1 MGKKTFSKIIAISVI
16 SIGIGSVVGTLA
28 TRQYYKNKMLHEK
41 ISYNPDNMPDKTDV
55 KLDSTNLPIVLINTK
70 GEHVKRD
77 EYITAQMTIID
88 NGEELKNY
96 SDTVKHSDQIID
108 YEGLIALRYRG
119 QSSYVISPK
128 KAYAIRALDKPLA
141 EGGKKKKSKLLGM
154 RKGKKWALNHVRIDR
169 SMIRDALSY
178 ELARPYMEFVPQ
190 VRFCEV
196 IVDGIYRGI
205 YLLSEQITADR
216 LKLEKPGENGDSIT
230 GGYIL
235 EIDKRNKGEAYP
247 SKHWNISFL
256 FKHPDYDKLS
266 PHQKAYIGEL
276 IDKIENS
283 LINKKWRKLEKL
295 IDIQSMID
303 YQLISEFS
311 SNHDSYDLSTYLYK
325 RRNDDDARIK
335 FCIWDFDVTY
345 GNNRLLYNDRVYSLR
360 KHWWSTAMEDSVYV
374 KKLRQRWNQY
384 RETTFSDEHIEHIV
398 DSLTTQLSIC
408 GAEKRNSEAWM
419 IWDNHGDW
427 RGPKRIACEKYM
439 SVSYEDE
446 IEFLKEWIRKRLKW
460 MDQIS
465 AIHNRDKN
473 IKIKK

>member
-1 MGKKTFSKIIAISVI
+1 MGKKTFSKIIAIIVV

-41 ISYNPDNMPDKTDV
+41 VSYNPDNMPDKTDV

-70 GEHVKRD
+70 GEHVRRD
-77 EYITAQMTIID
+77 EFITAQMTIID
-88 NGEELKNY
+88 NGEELRNY
-96 SDTVKHSDQIID
+96 SDTVKHPDQIID

-119 QSSYVISPK
+119 QSSYFNSPK
-128 KAYAIRALDKPLA
+128 KSYAIRALDKPLA
-141 EGGKKKKSKLLGM
+141 EGGKKKKSRLLGM
-154 RKGKKWALNHVRIDR
+154 RKGKKWALKAVRIDR
-169 SMIRDALSY
+169 SLIRDALSY

-196 IVDGIYRGI
+196 IVDGIYRGV

-216 LKLEKPGENGDSIT
+216 LKLDKPGENGDSIT

-235 EIDKRNKGEAYP
+235 EIDKRNKGGAYL
-247 SKHWNISFL
+247 SKHWKFGYK
-256 FKHPDYDKLS
+256 FEYPDSNKLS
-266 PHQKAYIGEL
+266 SHQKAYIGDLMDE
-276 IDKIENS
+276 IENS
-283 LINKKWRKLEKL
+283 LINKKWQKLEKL

-303 YQLISEFS
+303 YQLISEFCC
-311 SNHDSYDLSTYLYK
+311 NYDSYELSTYLYK
-325 RRNDDDARIK
+325 RRNDDDGRIR
-335 FCIWDFDVTY
+335 FSLWDLDLTY
-345 GNNRLLYNDRVYSLR
+345 GNNRLLPNEWVYNGVL
-360 KHWWSTAMEDSVYV
+360 KHWWSTAMEETTYAE
-374 KKLRQRWNQY
+374 KFRQRWKLY
-384 RETTFSDEHIEHIV
+384 RETTCSDEHIEHVI
-398 DSLTTQLSIC
+398 DSLTTLLTIC

-460 MDQIS
+460 MDLEQKL
-465 AIHNRDKN
+465 RP
-473 IKIKK
+473 